1 MNSAMAGKVRGKDW
15 LTNEPGRLL
24 VADRWKAMLHPFYT
38 VLLFVEY
45 SDNDVRVAL

>member
-1 MNSAMAGKVRGKDW
+1 MRGKER
-15 LTNEPGRLL
+15 LSNEPGRLL

-38 VLLFVEY
+38 VLLFVEH